1 MDCSCLIAD
10 VKSGVSGAGRKESL
24 ATQLCEASE
33 NFKAYSVPGHR
44 HLPEIR
50 EQLER
55 AGGGPVGL
63 TFVPHLTPMVRGIH
77 ATGYARLIDP
87 GVDLQGLF
95 STRYEDEPFVDVLP
109 AGSHPETRSVR
120 GANVCRIAWHRPQDG
135 DMVVVLVVE
144 DNLVKGAAGQAIQ
157 NMNLM
162 LGLPETDGLERC
174 RSDPMRFDQRI
185 PGLQFTEVCQ
195 GVLDVA
201 LGRMSV
207 RERRPLREALYF
219 GFVVFALG
227 VAVYLAYANGRA
239 TSAMQHLSASTER
252 DRLVGEVDR
261 LETQR
266 RGLRERIAVLERT
279 GQIERKAYADVDE
292 HLKDLEDEI
301 FDLKEEV
308 AFYRDIVSAQRNKGL
323 NIQSLDILPVGSG
336 SDYRYRLVLTKDMRN
351 DKVVTGKVNLSVEG
365 EYDGKSKRLPFLGV
379 IG

>member
-1 MDCSCLIAD
+1 M
-10 VKSGVSGAGRKESL
+10 
-24 ATQLCEASE
+24 
-33 NFKAYSVPGHR
+33 
-44 HLPEIR
+44 
-50 EQLER
+50 
-55 AGGGPVGL
+55 
-63 TFVPHLTPMVRGIH
+63 
-77 ATGYARLIDP
+77 
-87 GVDLQGLF
+87 
-95 STRYEDEPFVDVLP
+95 
-109 AGSHPETRSVR
+109 
-120 GANVCRIAWHRPQDG
+120 
-135 DMVVVLVVE
+135 
-144 DNLVKGAAGQAIQ
+144 
-157 NMNLM
+157 
-162 LGLPETDGLERC
+162 
-174 RSDPMRFDQRI
+174 
-185 PGLQFTEVCQ
+185 
-195 GVLDVA
+195 A

-261 LETQR
+261 LETQS
-266 RGLRERIAVLERT
+266 RGFRERIALLERT

-365 EYDGKSKRLPFLGV
+365 EYDGKSKRLPFSELLGRESSDIEFQFRYFQKLEGQFRLPDGFFPHSV
-379 IG
+379 LVEVVAGEKSKKRTAERQFNWPQPVT